1 MFYACVQLTPPVFHV
16 ASAAG
21 ASPSS
26 TGCSLHW
33 VLNSPRPPPP
43 SSLETHARLFATLP
57 PVPPIQCSEKFCQNP
72 LLAFITYTTTTT
84 LY

>member
-1 MFYACVQLTPPVFHV
+1 
-16 ASAAG
+16 
-21 ASPSS
+21 
-26 TGCSLHW
+26 
-33 VLNSPRPPPP
+33 
-43 SSLETHARLFATLP
+43 LFATLP